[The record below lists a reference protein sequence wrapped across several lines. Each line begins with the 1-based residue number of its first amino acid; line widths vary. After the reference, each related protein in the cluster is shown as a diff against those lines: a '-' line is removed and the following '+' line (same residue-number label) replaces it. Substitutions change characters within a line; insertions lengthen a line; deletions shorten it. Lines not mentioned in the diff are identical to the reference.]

1 MLNEF
6 SAVLLTSNPF
16 LLKMSHQRTK
26 KGEMLVVSGGDLSR
40 KNMSEERLP
49 NAMREANQN
58 ANNKTRAI
66 IKVIRANMYF
76 PATHAP
82 K

>member
-1 MLNEF
+1 M
-6 SAVLLTSNPF
+6 P
-16 LLKMSHQRTK
+16 HQRIK
-26 KGEMLVVSGGDLSR
+26 KGEILVVSGGEMSR
-40 KNMSEERLP
+40 KNMSQERLP

-58 ANNKTRAI
+58 ADNKTRAI

-76 PATHAP
+76 PPTHAP

>member
-1 MLNEF
+1 M
-6 SAVLLTSNPF
+6 VY
-16 LLKMSHQRTK
+16 QCIK
-26 KGEMLVVSGGDLSR
+26 KIEILVGSSGDLSR

-49 NAMREANQN
+49 NAMRATNQN
-58 ANNKTRAI
+58 AGNKTRAI

-76 PATHAP
+76 PPTHAP